1 MLYRLSQP
9 RRVRG
14 QVLPWMV
21 LLLLTMTI
29 VTVFIVNIL
38 GFQSLANRAAED
50 AGHQAGLASLQQV
63 DHSAGLAR
71 WEILPME
78 ATVTARQFVAY
89 NLVGMTDGTPASAAN
104 YAGFFD
110 LSTTGYTNLA
120 ALLNNPAGTQDK
132 TVDGLDVEIIIPAQN
147 SSQTSDHYL
156 NCDPSG
162 NSCLTSPVSPT
173 PSCDT
178 TGQNSYPQA
187 MGSSITGQCYTHSV
201 IILRFRL
208 HAIQLGI
215 GGAQIEQV
223 VVTQAG
229 TNG

>member
-1 MLYRLSQP
+1 M
-9 RRVRG
+9 
-14 QVLPWMV
+14 
-21 LLLLTMTI
+21 LLLIMMI
-29 VTVFIVNIL
+29 VAVFMVNVL
-38 GFQSLANRAAED
+38 GFQSLAHRAAEN
-50 AGHQAGLASLQQV
+50 AGHQAGLAGLQQV

-78 ATVTARQFVAY
+78 ATATARQFAVY
-89 NLVGMTDGTPASAAN
+89 NLVGMADGTPASTAN
-104 YAGFFD
+104 YSGLFD
-110 LSTTGYTNLA
+110 FSGTSYTNLTD
-120 ALLNNPAGTQDK
+120 LLNNPAGTQDD
-132 TVDGLDVEIIIPAQN
+132 TVDGLDVEIIIPAQD
-147 SSQTSDHYL
+147 SLQTSDHYL
-156 NCDPSG
+156 NCDPTM

-178 TGQNSYPQA
+178 TGQGNYPQA

-208 HAIQLGI
+208 HATQLGV
-215 GGAQIEQV
+215 GGTQIEPV

>member
-1 MLYRLSQP
+1 MFRRLSQP
-9 RRVRG
+9 RRARG
-14 QVLPWMV
+14 QILPWMV
-21 LLLLTMTI
+21 LLLSTMMI
-29 VTVFIVNIL
+29 VAVFMVNVL

-63 DHSAGLAR
+63 DHAAGLAR
-71 WEILPME
+71 WEILPMQ
-78 ATVTARQFVAY
+78 ATAMARQFAVY
-89 NLVGMTDGTPASAAN
+89 NLVGMTEGTPASAAS

-110 LSTTGYTNLA
+110 LSGTGYTNLTD
-120 ALLNNPAGTQDK
+120 LLNSPAGTQGD
-132 TVDGLDVEIIIPAQN
+132 TVDGLDVEIIIPAQDA
-147 SSQTSDHYL
+147 SQTSDHYL
-156 NCDPSG
+156 NCDPDG
-162 NSCLTSPVSPT
+162 NSCLTSGVSP
-173 PSCDT
+173 SAACDT

-187 MGSSITGQCYTHSV
+187 MSSSITGQCYVHSV

>member
-1 MLYRLSQP
+1 MVMLLSIMMI
-9 RRVRG
+9 VA
-14 QVLPWMV
+14 VFMV
-21 LLLLTMTI
+21 N
-29 VTVFIVNIL
+29 VL

-50 AGHQAGLASLQQV
+50 AGHQAGLAGLQQV
-63 DHSAGLAR
+63 DHTAGLAR

-78 ATVTARQFVAY
+78 ATATARQFAVY
-89 NLVGMTDGTPASAAN
+89 NLVGMTEGSPASAAN

-110 LSTTGYTNLA
+110 LSGTGYTKLA
-120 ALLNNPAGTQDK
+120 DLLNNSAGTQGD
-132 TVDGLDVEIIIPAQN
+132 TVDGLDVEIIIPAQDA
-147 SSQTSDHYL
+147 SQTSDHYL
-156 NCDPSG
+156 NCDPAG
-162 NSCLTSPVSPT
+162 NSCLTSGVSPS
-173 PSCDT
+173 PSCDPT
-178 TGQNSYPQA
+178 AQGNYPQA